1 MQRSNMPR
9 ITSGKIISSAVA
21 GLLLACLVPGT
32 AGQQSTQKPDRDDVI
47 RIDTNLVQV
56 RAVVTDR
63 AGKLVDNLKQDDFE
77 VLENGRSQTV
87 SFFSA
92 VRIENGSSPAAGG
105 QEPAGVNRPSRSARD
120 IKPARSII
128 LLIDTLHL
136 TVPNLLRAK
145 QQLKQFVDEQVTDE
159 DLVAIVTTSGS
170 LGVLQQFMRDR
181 RMLKLAI
188 DKIPAFLRPTTFFTP
203 YLAAQV
209 LTESVGGPMD
219 RSASRSPRNSGA
231 TGGGAALPVAT
242 DIVAQEEF
250 TRDTPPPPDF
260 VRGRAREILGQESL
274 MRRNTWEIVRAASDQ
289 LAQMPG
295 QRIMAFVSE
304 GFTMLSEG
312 GGADHG
318 DFTAATSRAVRSGVV
333 IYSFSPQGLTV
344 PVEFTA
350 ATPVSGPEFGRYMGD
365 TRTDQQQTLRRLAGD
380 TGGEAYLNSNDV
392 VGQFRKMLEANRI
405 YYALAYY
412 PEEKGD
418 NKYRSIKVRVRN
430 HPEYSVRA
438 QRGYQPA
445 TEKKTDIAA
454 TPQQRLLKAMLAPLP
469 LTNIAVMST
478 ASFLARDDDHESV
491 SLQVHFAGSSFDYKE
506 KAQEKK
512 YALSCEVA
520 VAIVD
525 RSGKVSDS
533 FAESINADFTEE
545 QLGKA
550 RQQGYRYSKR
560 LALAPGLY
568 QLRIGVRD
576 VSSGLMG
583 TSSSWVEVPDL
594 RNQKLALS
602 NIFLGKETAGQNS
615 QVAAPGKR
623 KSSRPVLLVGPASF
637 KSGEDVFYRLVLYN
651 AARDLPAG
659 GFSLRVEVLQSGAA
673 VYEGPWQPVD
683 SKIIRS
689 DQLGIEIGGQI
700 RMQMPPGVYTLR
712 ITLRNQKSNQT
723 VRQTTDLELE

>member
-1 MQRSNMPR
+1 MPG
-9 ITSGKIISSAVA
+9 ITSGKIISSALA
-21 GLLLACLVPGT
+21 GLLLACLVPGIT
-32 AGQQSTQKPDRDDVI
+32 GQQSSQKPDQDDVI
-47 RIDTNLVQV
+47 RVDTNLVQV

-77 VLENGRSQTV
+77 VLENGRSQPV

-92 VRIENGSSPAAGG
+92 VRIENGSTAAAGG
-105 QEPAGVNRPSRSARD
+105 RKPADANRPSRSARD
-120 IKPARSII
+120 VKPARSII
-128 LLIDTLHL
+128 LLVDTLHL
-136 TVPNLLRAK
+136 SIPNLQRAK
-145 QQLKQFVDEQVTDE
+145 QQLKEFVDKHVTDE
-159 DLVAIVTTSGS
+159 DMVAIVTTSGS

-181 RMLKLAI
+181 RMLKYAI

-219 RSASRSPRNSGA
+219 RSASRSPRNSGS
-231 TGGGAALPVAT
+231 TGGGAALSVAT

-274 MRRNTWEIVRAASDQ
+274 MRRTTWEILRAASDQ

-318 DFTAATSRAVRSGVV
+318 DFTAATSRAVRSGVM

-350 ATPVSGPEFGRYMGD
+350 AAPVSGPEFGRYMGD
-365 TRTDQQQTLRRLAGD
+365 TRTDQQQTLRSLAGD
-380 TGGEAYLNSNDV
+380 TGGEAFLNSNDIV
-392 VGQFRKMLEANRI
+392 AQFRKMIDANRI

-412 PEEKGD
+412 PEEQGN

-454 TPQQRLLKAMLAPLP
+454 TPQQRLLKAMIAPLP
-469 LTNIAVMST
+469 LTNIAVTSA
-478 ASFLARDDDHESV
+478 ASFLQRDDDHESV
-491 SLQVHFAGSSFDYKE
+491 TLQVHFAGSSFEYKQKE
-506 KAQEKK
+506 PEKK

-525 RSGKVSDS
+525 RTGKVADS
-533 FAESINADFTEE
+533 FAETINAAFTEE
-545 QLGKA
+545 QLNKA
-550 RQQGYRYSKR
+550 RQQGYRYGKR

-576 VSSGLMG
+576 VNSGLMG
-583 TSSSWVEVPDL
+583 TCSSWVEVPDL
-594 RNQKLALS
+594 RNRKLALS
-602 NIFLGKETAGQNS
+602 NIFLGKEKAEEHDQ
-615 QVAAPGKR
+615 AATPGKE

-651 AARDLPAG
+651 AAKDVLPAG
-659 GFSLRVEVLQSGAA
+659 GFSLRVEVLQSDAA

-683 SKIIRS
+683 SKIIRT
-689 DQLGIEIGGQI
+689 DRLGIEIGGQI
-700 RMQMPPGVYTLR
+700 RMQMPPGIYTLR
-712 ITLRNQKSNQT
+712 ITVRDQKSNQT
-723 VRQTTDLELE
+723 VQQTTDLELE